1 MSKRSS
7 KLKPLDD
14 RIIYLDAISLLF
26 QTNSADNYNWE
37 SLNKIHK
44 AVDHISKNGDL
55 FFLNNTRHNELALE
69 SVVPIF
75 VKNINFFII
84 GTLIGGLIA
93 FPVIVRHYTDH
104 EKGE

>member
-1 MSKRSS
+1 MGKHQSILNLS
-7 KLKPLDD
+7 DD
-14 RIIYLDAISLLF
+14 RVIYLDAVSQLNP
-26 QTNSADNYNWE
+26 TNSADNYNWD

-55 FFLNNTRHNELALE
+55 FYLNNTGHKELALD

-93 FPVIVRHYTDH
+93 FPAIVRHYTDQ
-104 EKGE
+104 EKGQ